1 MTTATTLSGVQIVCA
16 QNTGKPIADLVHDHS
31 WLAKCT
37 IGSNGSATINVLTP
51 DQVSFAWPLGSWVL
65 KLPSGHIRPISG
77 EDFLELFDL
86 PE

>member
-1 MTTATTLSGVQIVCA
+1 VTTATTLPDVQIVCA
-16 QNTGKPIADLVHDHS
+16 QNTGKPIDDLVHDHS

-37 IGSNGSATINVLTP
+37 ISGSSTINVLTP
-51 DQVSFAWPLGSWVL
+51 DKVSFAWPLGSWVL

-77 EDFLELFDL
+77 EDFLELFAL